1 MRLHEITQVDPIL
14 GDAKTVAVISRYMG
28 PDIVKQ
34 IQDASPYNPSSPY
47 KNYKGIYDRIAKRV
61 VPMCQIPNPNIRA
74 IISAVNK
81 ELPLVN
87 LPAQLINPALWTYDA
102 EVNKGKDYSDAQV
115 NIGAQTWK
123 MPAD

>member
-1 MRLHEITQVDPIL
+1 MRLYEITQPDPIL
-14 GDAKTVAVISRYMG
+14 SDAKTVSLIQHYFGNNV
-28 PDIVKQ
+28 VKQ
-34 IQDASPYNPSSPY
+34 IQDVSPYNPTSPY

-61 VPMCQIPNPNIRA
+61 VPMAQAPTPDIRA

-81 ELPLVN
+81 ELPIN

-102 EVNKGKDYSDAQV
+102 EVNKDKDYSNARV